1 MEGEDAGVHG
11 RDDMNACE
19 VGEGGEKVDVEEE
32 SGKGYLSLKNKNKK
46 CSNEKTKTKTKQVV
60 STQDEAGLA
69 TRWVSSAASGS
80 VGTSRRGR
88 GLWLLLLLL
97 LLPLHVVRTLII
109 CLFLAIFTLLSL
121 VPDQGCPRVVDGGQF
136 RLRVLGEEKRLLAPP
151 KRGRGL
157 PTQGSC
163 RCSGGW
169 IVPPMS
175 MGVLRFCKD
184 AGGHLAL
191 ALGGQIVICAEGE
204 ARVPAWRS

>member
-1 MEGEDAGVHG
+1 MDKAIHPPVNFPLNSL
-11 RDDMNACE
+11 DL
-19 VGEGGEKVDVEEE
+19 
-32 SGKGYLSLKNKNKK
+32 YLIYECVLFSPKP
-46 CSNEKTKTKTKQVV
+46 
-60 STQDEAGLA
+60 GF
-69 TRWVSSAASGS
+69 GS
-80 VGTSRRGR
+80 VLETA
-88 GLWLLLLLL
+88 
-97 LLPLHVVRTLII
+97 PVRLNERY
-109 CLFLAIFTLLSL
+109 LLSL

-191 ALGGQIVICAEGE
+191 ALGGRIVICAEGE